1 MFRSFKSE
9 PSKGNV
15 ASLYT
20 PEKIAG
26 TRYAHLG
33 SRTGLASVLDDRMIE
48 KQMRDEQDM
57 WGDGFIQYEVKGKPN
72 APMNID
78 GRLFYP
84 DAAGLITVIDSDLV
98 QKTAD
103 LETEKRKYLE
113 DIIEKASMSDE
124 ICTLILAQRNVVE
137 LKNIL
142 GKGKSPIGA
151 GGAPIITDPDLL
163 NVDAMPSAIET
174 YDPTGT
180 TFSRAIQKFKIV
192 VRAKLPALQS
202 MTNKKVQNEA

>member
-9 PSKGNV
+9 PSKDNV

-20 PEKIAG
+20 PEKMAG

-33 SRTGLASVLDDRMIE
+33 SRTGLASVLDDRMIQ
-48 KQMRDEQDM
+48 KQMQDEQDM

-124 ICTLILAQRNVVE
+124 ICTLILAQKNVTS

-142 GKGKSPIGA
+142 GKGKGDPY
-151 GGAPIITDPDLL
+151 ITDADLL

>member
-1 MFRSFKSE
+1 MFSRSFKSE
-9 PSKGNV
+9 PSRNNV

-20 PEKIAG
+20 PEKMAG
-26 TRYAHLG
+26 TRYARLG

-124 ICTLILAQRNVVE
+124 ICTLILAQKSVAA

-142 GKGKSPIGA
+142 GKGKGDPY
-151 GGAPIITDPDLL
+151 ITDADLL

>member
-9 PSKGNV
+9 PSKDNV

-20 PEKIAG
+20 PEKMAG

-124 ICTLILAQRNVVE
+124 ICTLILAQKSVAA

-142 GKGKSPIGA
+142 GKGKGDPY
-151 GGAPIITDPDLL
+151 ITDADLL

>member
-9 PSKGNV
+9 PSKDNV

-20 PEKIAG
+20 PEKMAG

-33 SRTGLASVLDDRMIE
+33 SRTGLASVLDDRMIQ
-48 KQMRDEQDM
+48 KQMQDEQDM

-84 DAAGLITVIDSDLV
+84 DATGLITVIDSDLV

-124 ICTLILAQRNVVE
+124 ICTLILAQKSVAA

-142 GKGKSPIGA
+142 GKGRGDPY
-151 GGAPIITDPDLL
+151 ITDADLL

>member
-9 PSKGNV
+9 PSKDNV

-20 PEKIAG
+20 PEKMAG

-124 ICTLILAQRNVVE
+124 ICTLILAQKNVAS
-137 LKNIL
+137 LKAIL
-142 GKGKSPIGA
+142 GSK
-151 GGAPIITDPDLL
+151 GGAPYITDADLL

>member
-1 MFRSFKSE
+1 MFRTFKSE
-9 PSKGNV
+9 PSKDNV

-20 PEKIAG
+20 PEKMAG

-33 SRTGLASVLDDRMIE
+33 SRTGLASVLDDRMIQ
-48 KQMRDEQDM
+48 KQMQDEQDM

-124 ICTLILAQRNVVE
+124 ICTLILAQKNVAS

-142 GKGKSPIGA
+142 GKGKGDPY
-151 GGAPIITDPDLL
+151 ITDADLL
-163 NVDAMPSAIET
+163 NVEAMPSALET

>member
-9 PSKGNV
+9 PSKDNV

-20 PEKIAG
+20 PEKMAG

-84 DAAGLITVIDSDLV
+84 DDAGVITVIDSDLV

-124 ICTLILAQRNVVE
+124 ICTLILAQKNVTA

-142 GKGKSPIGA
+142 GKGRGDPYVS
-151 GGAPIITDPDLL
+151 DPDLL

>member
-1 MFRSFKSE
+1 MFKSFKSE
-9 PSKGNV
+9 PSKDNV

-20 PEKIAG
+20 PEKMAG

-33 SRTGLASVLDDRMIE
+33 SRTGLASVLDERMIE

-124 ICTLILAQRNVVE
+124 ICTLILAQKNVAS

-142 GKGKSPIGA
+142 GKGKGDPY
-151 GGAPIITDPDLL
+151 ITDADLL

>member
-9 PSKGNV
+9 PSKDNV

-33 SRTGLASVLDDRMIE
+33 SRTGLASTLDDRMIE
-48 KQMRDEQDM
+48 KKIRDEQDM
-57 WGDGFIQYEVKGKPN
+57 WGDGFIQYQVLNKQN

-84 DAAGLITVIDSDLV
+84 DDKGVITVIDSDLV

-124 ICTLILAQRNVVE
+124 ICTLILAQKNVAA

-142 GKGKSPIGA
+142 GKGRGDPYVS
-151 GGAPIITDPDLL
+151 DPDLL

>member
-9 PSKGNV
+9 PSKNNV

-20 PEKIAG
+20 PEKMAG

-124 ICTLILAQRNVVE
+124 ICTLILAQKNVAS

-142 GKGKSPIGA
+142 GKGKGDPY
-151 GGAPIITDPDLL
+151 ITDADLL

>member
-9 PSKGNV
+9 PSKDNV

-20 PEKIAG
+20 PEKMAG

-33 SRTGLASVLDDRMIE
+33 SRTGLASVLDDRMIQ
-48 KQMRDEQDM
+48 KQMQDEQDM

-124 ICTLILAQRNVVE
+124 ICTLILAQKNVAS

-142 GKGKSPIGA
+142 GKGKGDPY
-151 GGAPIITDPDLL
+151 ITDADLL

>member
-9 PSKGNV
+9 PSKDNV

-20 PEKIAG
+20 PEKMAG

-33 SRTGLASVLDDRMIE
+33 SRTGLASVLDDRMIQ

-124 ICTLILAQRNVVE
+124 ICTLILAQKNVAS
-137 LKNIL
+137 LKAIL
-142 GKGKSPIGA
+142 GSK
-151 GGAPIITDPDLL
+151 GGAPYITDADLL

>member
-9 PSKGNV
+9 PSKDNV

-20 PEKIAG
+20 PEKMAG

-33 SRTGLASVLDDRMIE
+33 SRTGLASVLDDRMIQ
-48 KQMRDEQDM
+48 KQMQDEQDM

-84 DAAGLITVIDSDLV
+84 DATGLITVIDSDLV

-113 DIIEKASMSDE
+113 DIIEKASTSDE
-124 ICTLILAQRNVVE
+124 ICTLILAQKNVAS

-142 GKGKSPIGA
+142 GKGKGDPY
-151 GGAPIITDPDLL
+151 ITDADLL

>member
-1 MFRSFKSE
+1 MFRTFKSE
-9 PSKGNV
+9 PSKDNV

-20 PEKIAG
+20 PEKMAG

-124 ICTLILAQRNVVE
+124 ICTLILAQKSVAA

-142 GKGKSPIGA
+142 GKGKGDPY
-151 GGAPIITDPDLL
+151 ITDADLL

>member
-9 PSKGNV
+9 PSKDNV

-20 PEKIAG
+20 PEKMAG

-33 SRTGLASVLDDRMIE
+33 SRTGLASVLDDRMIA
-48 KQMRDEQDM
+48 KQMQDEQDM

-124 ICTLILAQRNVVE
+124 ICTLILAQKNVAS

-142 GKGKSPIGA
+142 GKGKGDPF
-151 GGAPIITDPDLL
+151 ITDPDLL

>member
-9 PSKGNV
+9 PSKDNV

-20 PEKIAG
+20 PEKMAG

-33 SRTGLASVLDDRMIE
+33 SRTGLASVLDDRMIQ

-124 ICTLILAQRNVVE
+124 ICTLILAQKNVAS

-142 GKGKSPIGA
+142 GKGRGDPY
-151 GGAPIITDPDLL
+151 ITDADLL

>member
-9 PSKGNV
+9 PSKDNV

-20 PEKIAG
+20 PEKMAG

-33 SRTGLASVLDDRMIE
+33 SRTGLASVLDDRMIQ

-124 ICTLILAQRNVVE
+124 ICTLILAQKNVAS
-137 LKNIL
+137 LKDIL
-142 GKGKSPIGA
+142 GKGK
-151 GGAPIITDPDLL
+151 GAPYITDADLL

>member
-1 MFRSFKSE
+1 MFRTFKSE
-9 PSKGNV
+9 PSKDNV

-20 PEKIAG
+20 PEKMAG

-33 SRTGLASVLDDRMIE
+33 SRTGLASVLDDRMIQ
-48 KQMRDEQDM
+48 KQMQDEQDM

-84 DAAGLITVIDSDLV
+84 DATGLITVIDSDLV

-124 ICTLILAQRNVVE
+124 ICTLILAQKNVAS

-142 GKGKSPIGA
+142 GKGRGDPY
-151 GGAPIITDPDLL
+151 ITDADLL

>member
-9 PSKGNV
+9 PSKDNV

-20 PEKIAG
+20 PEKMAG

-33 SRTGLASVLDDRMIE
+33 SRTGLASVLDDRMIQ
-48 KQMRDEQDM
+48 KQMQDEQDM

-84 DAAGLITVIDSDLV
+84 DAKGIITVIDSDLV

-124 ICTLILAQRNVVE
+124 ICTLILAQKSVAA

-142 GKGKSPIGA
+142 GKGRGDPY
-151 GGAPIITDPDLL
+151 ITDADLL

>member
-1 MFRSFKSE
+1 MFRTFKSE
-9 PSKGNV
+9 PSKDNV

-20 PEKIAG
+20 PEKMAG

-124 ICTLILAQRNVVE
+124 ICTLILAQKNVAS

-142 GKGKSPIGA
+142 GKGKGDPY
-151 GGAPIITDPDLL
+151 ITDADLL

>member
-1 MFRSFKSE
+1 MFRTFKSE
-9 PSKGNV
+9 PSKDNV

-20 PEKIAG
+20 PEKMAG

-33 SRTGLASVLDDRMIE
+33 SRTGLASVLDDRMIQ
-48 KQMRDEQDM
+48 KQMQDEQDM

-124 ICTLILAQRNVVE
+124 ICTLILAQKSVAS

-142 GKGKSPIGA
+142 GKGRGDPY
-151 GGAPIITDPDLL
+151 ITDADLL

>member
-1 MFRSFKSE
+1 MFSSFKSE
-9 PSKGNV
+9 PSKDNV

-20 PEKIAG
+20 PEKMAG

-33 SRTGLASVLDDRMIE
+33 SRTGLASVLDDRMIQ
-48 KQMRDEQDM
+48 KQMQDEQDM

-124 ICTLILAQRNVVE
+124 ICTLILAQKNVAS

-142 GKGKSPIGA
+142 GKGKGDPY
-151 GGAPIITDPDLL
+151 ITDADLL

>member
-9 PSKGNV
+9 PSKDNV

-20 PEKIAG
+20 PEKMAG

-33 SRTGLASVLDDRMIE
+33 SRTGLASVLDDRMIQ
-48 KQMRDEQDM
+48 KQMQDEQDM

-84 DAAGLITVIDSDLV
+84 DATGLITVIDSDLV

-124 ICTLILAQRNVVE
+124 ICTLILAQKNVAS

-142 GKGKSPIGA
+142 GKGRGDPY
-151 GGAPIITDPDLL
+151 ITDADLL

>member
-26 TRYAHLG
+26 TRYANLG
-33 SRTGLASVLDDRMIE
+33 SRTGLASTLDDRMIE
-48 KQMRDEQDM
+48 KKMRDEQDM
-57 WGDGFIQYEVKGKPN
+57 WGDGFIQYQVLNKQN

-84 DAAGLITVIDSDLV
+84 DDKGVITVIDSDLV

-124 ICTLILAQRNVVE
+124 ICTLILAQKNVAS
-137 LKNIL
+137 LKAIL
-142 GKGKSPIGA
+142 GKG
-151 GGAPIITDPDLL
+151 GGAPYVNDPDLL

>member
-9 PSKGNV
+9 PSKDNV

-20 PEKIAG
+20 PEKMAG

-33 SRTGLASVLDDRMIE
+33 SRTGLASVLDERMIE
-48 KQMRDEQDM
+48 KQMQDEQDM

-124 ICTLILAQRNVVE
+124 ICTLILAQKNVAS

-142 GKGKSPIGA
+142 GKGKGDPY
-151 GGAPIITDPDLL
+151 ITDADLL

>member
-9 PSKGNV
+9 PSKDNV

-33 SRTGLASVLDDRMIE
+33 SRTGLASTLDDRMIE
-48 KQMRDEQDM
+48 KKIRDEQDM
-57 WGDGFIQYEVKGKPN
+57 WGDGFIQYEVLNKQN

-84 DAAGLITVIDSDLV
+84 DDAGVITVIDSDLV

-124 ICTLILAQRNVVE
+124 ICTLILAQKNVTA

-142 GKGKSPIGA
+142 GKGRGDPYVS
-151 GGAPIITDPDLL
+151 DPDLL

>member
-9 PSKGNV
+9 PSKDNV

-20 PEKIAG
+20 PEKMAG

-33 SRTGLASVLDDRMIE
+33 SRTGLASVLDDRMIQ

-124 ICTLILAQRNVVE
+124 ICTLILAQKNVAS
-137 LKNIL
+137 LKEIL
-142 GKGKSPIGA
+142 GSK
-151 GGAPIITDPDLL
+151 GGAPYITDADLL

>member
-1 MFRSFKSE
+1 MFRIFKSE
-9 PSKGNV
+9 PSKDNV

-20 PEKIAG
+20 PEKMAG

-33 SRTGLASVLDDRMIE
+33 SRTGLASVLDDRMIA
-48 KQMRDEQDM
+48 KQMQDEQDM
-57 WGDGFIQYEVKGKPN
+57 WGDGFIQYEVKGKKN

-84 DAAGLITVIDSDLV
+84 DDQGLITVIDSDLV

-124 ICTLILAQRNVVE
+124 ICTLILAQKNVAS

-142 GKGKSPIGA
+142 GKGKGDPY
-151 GGAPIITDPDLL
+151 ITDPDLL

>member
-9 PSKGNV
+9 PSKDNV

-20 PEKIAG
+20 PEKMAG

-33 SRTGLASVLDDRMIE
+33 SRTGLASVLDDRMIQ

-124 ICTLILAQRNVVE
+124 ICTLILAQKNVTS

-142 GKGKSPIGA
+142 GKGKGDPY
-151 GGAPIITDPDLL
+151 ITDADLL

>member
-9 PSKGNV
+9 PSKDNV

-20 PEKIAG
+20 PEKMAG

-48 KQMRDEQDM
+48 KQMQDEQDM

-84 DAAGLITVIDSDLV
+84 DATGLITVIDSDLV

-124 ICTLILAQRNVVE
+124 ICTLILAQKNVAS

-142 GKGKSPIGA
+142 GKGRGDPY
-151 GGAPIITDPDLL
+151 ITDADLL

>member
-33 SRTGLASVLDDRMIE
+33 SRTGLASTLDDRMIE
-48 KQMRDEQDM
+48 KKIRDEQDM
-57 WGDGFIQYEVKGKPN
+57 WGDGFIQYQVLNKQN

-124 ICTLILAQRNVVE
+124 ICTLILAQKNVAA

-142 GKGKSPIGA
+142 GKGRGDPYVS
-151 GGAPIITDPDLL
+151 DPDLL